1 MKVKGNKEGKGN
13 KEVKGSYI
21 KITDKNDLLS
31 AIFGYPS
38 LKQAEA
44 NHNNI
49 TKNK

>member
-1 MKVKGNKEGKGN
+1 MKTTAT

-31 AIFGYPS
+31 TIFGYPS
-38 LKQAEA
+38 LKQTKA